1 MLKEMKTIKK
11 LRMILL
17 GVMILGLFGCSS
29 ETKQYSPD
37 QVINNA
43 LEEKDL
49 PGAYYGETESTTSEK
64 GEKVDQY
71 IMKEW
76 RSDDGKARV
85 EATNKD
91 GSDESIAVNDG
102 NEFISYEVDKNR
114 AYMIDDP
121 ELLEFNQP
129 SPKEQANNL
138 LEMVRDTHEIS
149 SEGEAEIAGRDTYHL
164 VAKAKEENT
173 LFGDQELWIDKENW
187 MVLKM
192 IFNTGDS
199 KTEMVYTKIDFNPKI
214 PADTFTLDLPD
225 DVEMKNL
232 DDMSNESEITL
243 EEAKEN
249 IGAFHYFP
257 ENKELDISSI
267 EMIELQGELKR
278 KEVNI
283 DYKKDDLPLLTL
295 AVFDS
300 PEEMDEEALELPGEE
315 AVTIRDQEGSFTESS
330 GFRSLVWQEDGK
342 NYSIILIDPNLTL
355 EDLKE
360 MTEEMELVE

>member
-1 MLKEMKTIKK
+1 
-11 LRMILL
+11 
-17 GVMILGLFGCSS
+17 
-29 ETKQYSPD
+29 
-37 QVINNA
+37 
-43 LEEKDL
+43 
-49 PGAYYGETESTTSEK
+49 
-64 GEKVDQY
+64 
-71 IMKEW
+71 
-76 RSDDGKARV
+76 
-85 EATNKD
+85 
-91 GSDESIAVNDG
+91 
-102 NEFISYEVDKNR
+102 
-114 AYMIDDP
+114 MIDDP

-129 SPKEQANNL
+129 SPKEQVNNL

-199 KTEMVYTKIDFNPKI
+199 KTEMVYTKIDFNPRI
-214 PADTFTLDLPD
+214 PADTFTLDRPD

-232 DDMSNESEITL
+232 DDMSNESKITL
-243 EEAKEN
+243 EAAKEN
-249 IGAFHYFP
+249 IGSFHYFP
-257 ENKELDISSI
+257 ENEELDISTI
-267 EMIELQGELKR
+267 EMIELQGEIKR

-300 PEEMDEEALELPGEE
+300 PEAMDEEALELPGEE

-360 MTEEMELVE
+360 MTKEMELVE

>member
-1 MLKEMKTIKK
+1 MVGEMVKQVGMT
-11 LRMILL
+11 ILL
-17 GVMILGLFGCSS
+17 GVMIMGLFGCSS
-29 ETKQYSPD
+29 ETKQYSPE

-43 LEEKDL
+43 LEEADL
-49 PGAYYGETESTTSEK
+49 PGAYYGEIESTTSEK
-64 GEKVDQY
+64 GEKKEEI

-76 RSDDGKARV
+76 RDDNGKTRV

-91 GSDESIAVNDG
+91 GSDQSIAVNDG
-102 NEFISYEVDKNR
+102 NEFISYEVGENQ

-138 LEMVRDTHEIS
+138 LDMVRDTHEITT
-149 SEGEAEIAGRDTYHL
+149 EGDAEIAGRNTYHL
-164 VAKAKEENT
+164 IAKAKEENT

-192 IFNTGDS
+192 TLNSGES
-199 KTEMVYTKIDFNPKI
+199 KTEMTYTKIDFDPKI
-214 PADTFTLDLPD
+214 PAKIFTLDLPA
-225 DVEMKNL
+225 DVEVKNL
-232 DDMSNESEITL
+232 DDISNESEITL

-249 IGAFHYFP
+249 IGEFRYFP
-257 ENKELDISSI
+257 ENEEMDISTI
-267 EMIELQGELKR
+267 EMIELQGEIKR

-295 AVFDS
+295 SVFDS
-300 PEEMDEEALELPGEE
+300 PEETDEDTLEFPGEK

-330 GFRSLVWQEDGK
+330 GFRSLLWQEEGK

-360 MTEEMELVE
+360 MTEGMEIVE